1 MKAISTSNSEL
12 LEVLEANGVN
22 IICNAEIQMTISDED
37 AARIPAIIDE
47 LAPAAA
53 YDYTIEHLQT
63 QEAMK
68 TMYRIGWMPTESVDP
83 AMRSNNNGHE
93 LICET
98 LEEAEK
104 AFSEELVATLMN
116 PACNLGY
123 SSSES
128 EWRKYHTY
136 LCLDKVTFEKDG
148 ETGADIISDIEEVKT
163 SEYYWAE

>member
-1 MKAISTSNSEL
+1 
-12 LEVLEANGVN
+12 
-22 IICNAEIQMTISDED
+22 
-37 AARIPAIIDE
+37 
-47 LAPAAA
+47 
-53 YDYTIEHLQT
+53 
-63 QEAMK
+63 MK

-104 AFSEELVATLMN
+104 AFSEELAATLMN
-116 PACNLGY
+116 PAYNLGY
-123 SSSES
+123 SPSES